1 VKSSVQKVCM
11 THVQR
16 WVGHMDKGGLD
27 TRMDKGVYDTWIK
40 VCVTHGQRWVGH
52 MDKGLQDCTYRQ

>member
-1 VKSSVQKVCM
+1 
-11 THVQR
+11 
-16 WVGHMDKGGLD
+16 MDKGGLD